1 MVTIK
6 MFQLHSIN
14 KTGVKRMKKIKI
26 VAIVGSLRK
35 ESYNLKLAFA
45 AKEIIGERADFV
57 ILDYQNVP
65 IFNEDFEYPAPDSVK
80 KVREEVK
87 SATGIWFFTPEYNHS
102 ISGALKNLIDWLSRA
117 PSEKHFQVLSKK
129 PVVISGISVGM
140 CGTAIAQDHLI
151 ALISLLNMEVMNY
164 PRVTI
169 PNAISQ
175 FDSEGKL
182 INNTSYLFLEKQAN
196 NFVKFIEKRIE

>member
-1 MVTIK
+1 
-6 MFQLHSIN
+6 
-14 KTGVKRMKKIKI
+14 MKKIKI

-117 PSEKHFQVLSKK
+117 PSEKQSQVLSKK